1 MTVFEAIGLGV
12 LQGATEFLPVSSS
25 GHLTLAERAFG
36 MEMDETAIAL
46 DVMLHAAT
54 LAALAVYFGRAWVRR
69 LRAEPRLVLVGFVAC
84 LPAGVA
90 YFAGAEGLAELA
102 KKSLFAVAGAF
113 ILAGGFIMLASFLA
127 ARWEADGA
135 DGEEGEK
142 GSAGSPLVAGGRSGF
157 VQAALVGLAQAVAL
171 LPGVSRS
178 GTTIGTGLLA
188 GMKHEAA
195 FEFSF
200 LIGAPVILGA
210 FVMKLGDV
218 GGVFAASPGATA
230 AGFVA
235 AFAAGL
241 GALALL
247 KRVLA
252 RRKLWAFG
260 AYKVVVGLACL
271 GFAMGGRS

>member
-1 MTVFEAIGLGV
+1 MTVLEAIGLGV

-25 GHLTLAERAFG
+25 GHLTLAEKALG
-36 MEMDETAIAL
+36 MDMEGAISL

-69 LRAEPRLVLVGFVAC
+69 LRAQPRLVLVGFVAC

-90 YFAGAEGLAELA
+90 YFAGAEGLAEFA
-102 KKSLFAVAGAF
+102 KKSLVTVAAAF
-113 ILAGGFIMLASFLA
+113 ILAGGFIMLASFLTAGREEA
-127 ARWEADGA
+127 APGPGGNEADGA
-135 DGEEGEK
+135 
-142 GSAGSPLVAGGRSGF
+142 PLVAGGRKGF
-157 VQAALVGLAQAVAL
+157 MQAALVGLAQAVAL

-188 GMKHEAA
+188 GMKREAA

-200 LIGAPVILGA
+200 LVGAPVILGA

-218 GGVFAASPGATA
+218 GAVFAASPGATV
-230 AGFVA
+230 AGFVT
-235 AFAAGL
+235 AFAVGL

-247 KRVLA
+247 RAVVA

-260 AYKVVVGLACL
+260 AYKVVLGLTCL
-271 GFAMGGRS
+271 GFAIGGRS

>member
-1 MTVFEAIGLGV
+1 MTVLEAIGLGV
-12 LQGATEFLPVSSS
+12 LQGVTEFLPVSSS
-25 GHLTLAERAFG
+25 GHLTLAEKALG
-36 MEMDETAIAL
+36 MDMEGAISL

-54 LAALAVYFGRAWVRR
+54 LAALTVYFGRAWVRR
-69 LRAEPRLVLVGFVAC
+69 LRAEPRLLLVGFVAC

-102 KKSLFAVAGAF
+102 KKSLVAVAAAF
-113 ILAGGFIMLASFLA
+113 IVAGGFIMLASFLA
-127 ARWEADGA
+127 ARREANGTDG
-135 DGEEGEK
+135 DGSEK
-142 GSAGSPLVAGGRSGF
+142 GSACPPLVASGRSGF

-188 GMKHEAA
+188 GMKREAA

-210 FVMKLGDV
+210 FVMKLGDI
-218 GGVFAASPGATA
+218 GAIFAASPGATM

-235 AFAAGL
+235 AFAVGL

-247 KRVLA
+247 RAVVA
-252 RRKLWAFG
+252 RRKLWVFG
-260 AYKVVVGLACL
+260 AYKVVLGLTCL
-271 GFAMGGRS
+271 GFAIGGRS